1 MSASPTRFRLTIG
14 TKIFLGFLSLIL
26 LSVIAVAVIFWKGS
40 VIDNS
45 TRFSAE
51 NARPSK
57 EAINDFVLMVTQSK
71 MLITNWVYL
80 QTNQE
85 DKQTFRQIK
94 DFDYPALK
102 ERISKLEPNWD
113 AAQRTRMDSAFLQF
127 ENMLKVAEENITT
140 KLVSFE
146 NYEDPLTK
154 LLAEDAVESQIIP
167 QSTRLIKD
175 LNQLA
180 ATQNIITAAAD
191 ADITT
196 STREMYNYTLILGG
210 VIVLLGFV
218 ISYLMVRSITNP
230 INFLKAIVVKLGK
243 GELVE
248 EQTKNFGRDE
258 IGEMAVAMNSLVTG
272 LKATTNFAESIG
284 KGKYDSD
291 FQPLSDRDVLGNALI
306 TMRNNLAKVAEED
319 KTRNWATEGMARF
332 GEILRANN
340 SNIEKL
346 SDEII
351 GNLVKYLRANQGAL
365 YIVDDVQAADA
376 EPTMSMK
383 ACYAWDKKK
392 YLNQQIHVGEGLA
405 GQCWQERDII
415 FLTDVPANY
424 IRITSGLGD
433 ANPTCVLI
441 VPLKVNEQVYGVV
454 EVAGFTVFAPHE
466 IEFVKKI
473 AESIASTI
481 SSVKINA
488 RTQLLLE
495 ESQQMTEQMRAQEE
509 EMRQNMEELH
519 ATQEEMERKS
529 KETVEQV
536 EQLKSQ
542 EEELRQNMEELRA
555 TQDHVEVQLEESRVL
570 KERIERREQVMALTT
585 ILSETDLRG
594 VITFVNDKFCEVA
607 KYTREE
613 LMGKPHSVV
622 RHPDMPK
629 DLFRLFWKTIQA
641 GEVFKGIVKN
651 KGKDGSHYW
660 VDATIVPIKD
670 STGKIIKYVGA
681 RYHLTDEDLALALYN
696 KQAAQMNWPQLVK

>member
-1 MSASPTRFRLTIG
+1 MSSPRGTFRLTIG

-26 LSVIAVAVIFWKGS
+26 LSVVAVAVIFWKGS

-85 DKQTFRQIK
+85 DKQTLRQIK

-113 AAQRTRMDSAFLQF
+113 AAQRARMDSAFLRF
-127 ENMLKVAEENITT
+127 ENMMKVAEENIIT

-167 QSTRLIKD
+167 QSTQLIKD
-175 LNQLA
+175 LGQLA

-218 ISYLMVRSITNP
+218 ISYLIVRSITNP
-230 INFLKAIVVKLGK
+230 INFLKNIVVKLGK

-248 EQTKNFGRDE
+248 EQKKKFSRDE
-258 IGEMAVAMNSLVTG
+258 IGEMAVAMDSLVSG
-272 LKATTNFAESIG
+272 LKATTQFAENIG

-291 FQPLSDRDVLGNALI
+291 FRPLSERDVLGNALI
-306 TMRNNLAKVAEED
+306 TMRNNLAQVAEED
-319 KTRNWATEGMARF
+319 KKRNWATEGMARF

-340 SNIEKL
+340 NNLEKL
-346 SDEII
+346 ADEII
-351 GNLVKYLRANQGAL
+351 SNLVKYLRANQGAL
-365 YIVDDVQAADA
+365 YITDDVAAGED
-376 EPTMSMK
+376 PTLSMK

-392 YLNQQIHVGEGLA
+392 YLNQQIHLGEGLA
-405 GQCWQERDII
+405 GQCWQERDIV
-415 FLTDVPANY
+415 FLTDVPNNY

-441 VPLKVNEQVYGVV
+441 VPLKVNDVVFGVV
-454 EVAGFTVFAPHE
+454 ELAGFTVFREHE

-488 RTQLLLE
+488 RTQALLE

-529 KETVEQV
+529 RETVEQV
-536 EQLKSQ
+536 EQLKLQ
-542 EEELRQNMEELRA
+542 EEELRQNMEEQRA
-555 TQDHVEVQLEESRVL
+555 TQEHLETQLQESRLL

-594 VITFVNDKFCEVA
+594 VITFANDKFCEVA
-607 KYTREE
+607 QYTREE
-613 LMGKPHSVV
+613 LLGKPHNIV

-629 DLFRLFWKTIQA
+629 DLFRLMWKTIQA
-641 GEVFKGIVKN
+641 GEVFGGIVKN
-651 KGKDGSHYW
+651 RAKDGTAYW

-670 STGKIIKYVGA
+670 AEGRLVKYVGA
-681 RYHLTDEDLALALYN
+681 RYHLTDADLALKLYN
-696 KQAAQMNWPQLVK
+696 KQAAQMNWPLLSS

>member
-1 MSASPTRFRLTIG
+1 MSSPLSNFRLTIG

-85 DKQTFRQIK
+85 DKQTLRQIK

-102 ERISKLEPNWD
+102 ERISKLEPNWEP
-113 AAQRTRMDSAFLQF
+113 AQRARMDSAFLQF
-127 ENMLKVAEENITT
+127 ENMLKVAEENIIT

-154 LLAEDAVESQIIP
+154 LLAEDAVESQVIP
-167 QSTRLIKD
+167 QSTQLIKD
-175 LNQLA
+175 LSQLA
-180 ATQNIITAAAD
+180 TTQNLITAAAD

-218 ISYLMVRSITNP
+218 ISFLMVRSITNP
-230 INFLKAIVVKLGK
+230 INFLKEIVVKLGK

-248 EQTKNFGRDE
+248 DQKKQFSRDE
-258 IGEMAVAMNSLVTG
+258 IGEMAVAMDNLVSG
-272 LKATTNFAESIG
+272 LKATTQFAENIG

-291 FQPLSDRDVLGNALI
+291 FRPLSDRDVLGNALI
-306 TMRNNLAKVAEED
+306 SMRNNLAKVADED

-340 SNIEKL
+340 SNLEKL

-365 YIVDDVQAADA
+365 YIIDDVPAGA

-392 YLNQQIHVGEGLA
+392 FVNQRIHLGEGLA
-405 GQCWQERDII
+405 GQCWQERDVV
-415 FLTDVPANY
+415 FLTDVPNNY

-441 VPLKVNEQVYGVV
+441 VPLQVNEQVFGVV
-454 EVAGFTVFAPHE
+454 EIAGFNVFRDYE

-481 SSVKINA
+481 SSVKVNA
-488 RTQLLLE
+488 RTQTLLE

-529 KETVEQV
+529 RETVEQV
-536 EQLKSQ
+536 EQLKLQ

-555 TQDHVEVQLEESRVL
+555 TQEQLETQLQESNLL

-594 VITFVNDKFCEVA
+594 VITFANDKFCEVA

-613 LMGKPHSVV
+613 LLGKPQSMV

-651 KGKDGSHYW
+651 RAKDGTHYW
-660 VDATIVPIKD
+660 VDATIVPIKNTD
-670 STGKIIKYVGA
+670 GKVVKYVGA
-681 RYHLTDEDLALALYN
+681 RYHLTDEDLALTLYN
-696 KQAAQMNWPQLVK
+696 KQAAQMNWPVLPG